1 MCTFLIFLQQR
12 SPFTGKPEPSLSK
25 SANGQRGIV
34 KGKTRGPLCA
44 CWTLTLVVGLL
55 NLLEHK
61 LIFKYAY
68 EFYRHTIPR
77 QTLSPAMHIYQGFA
91 LLKGLLYATTPWADT
106 GHQWKPCV
114 CGLVWRAVNT
124 WVPRVR
130 PHQAR
135 WRRRPKTRA
144 GKEKALRCWANKP
157 HYTNCGQS
165 APRRPALAVRDAG
178 TLMTDSLRS

>member
-1 MCTFLIFLQQR
+1 MYSTADAGSNDKPDRFSMCTFLSFLKQQW

-25 SANGQRGIV
+25 SANGQMGIM

-44 CWTLTLVVGLL
+44 CWTPTLVVGLL

-68 EFYRHTIPR
+68 EFDRHTIPR
-77 QTLSPAMHIYQGFA
+77 QTLSSAMHIYQGFA

-135 WRRRPKTRA
+135 QRRRPKIQT
-144 GKEKALRCWANKP
+144 G
-157 HYTNCGQS
+157 
-165 APRRPALAVRDAG
+165 
-178 TLMTDSLRS
+178 